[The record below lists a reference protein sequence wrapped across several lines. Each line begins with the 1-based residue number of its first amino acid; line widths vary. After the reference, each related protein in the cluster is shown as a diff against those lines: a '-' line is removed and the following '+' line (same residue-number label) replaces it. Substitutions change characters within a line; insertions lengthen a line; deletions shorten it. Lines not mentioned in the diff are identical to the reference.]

1 MASSSLRNIT
11 VPLAGG
17 QTATSQGLLMPKLKY
32 RFRANFLNF
41 GVSQNQV
48 ELTKQIADIT
58 RPSLNFNP
66 FVIDLYNSK
75 VNLIGKPEWQTVTIN
90 LRDDAQGLVSGMVQ
104 LRSADPMAAP
114 RIVSN
119 YLRDSHDVRVL
130 VAGLRQLR
138 EIYDQPAFRSLV
150 TGEEYF
156 PGNGVI
162 GDKALEAFA
171 RERGGTVYHP
181 VGTCRMGADDL
192 AVVDERL
199 RVRGVDGLRVMDA
212 SVMPRLVSTNTNAA
226 AIMIGE
232 KGAAMV
238 LEDAQRSAPSHALT

>member
-58 RPSLNFNP
+58 RPNLNFNP

-90 LRDDAQGLVSGMVQ
+90 LRDDAQGLVSGMVGEQ
-104 LRSADPMAAP
+104 VQKQFDFAQQSSAASGIDYKFGLTFEMLDGGNGANAAT
-114 RIVSN
+114 
-119 YLRDSHDVRVL
+119 VL
-130 VAGLRQLR
+130 ETW
-138 EIYDQPAFRSLV
+138 EIYGAFIQEV
-150 TGEEYF
+150 NWGEMNYGTSEAAMIALTIKYDNAEQTK
-156 PGNGVI
+156 GGTSNGVGKIIARTI
-162 GDKALEAFA
+162 GATTT
-171 RERGGTVYHP
+171 G
-181 VGTCRMGADDL
+181 
-192 AVVDERL
+192 
-199 RVRGVDGLRVMDA
+199 
-212 SVMPRLVSTNTNAA
+212 
-226 AIMIGE
+226 
-232 KGAAMV
+232 
-238 LEDAQRSAPSHALT
+238 